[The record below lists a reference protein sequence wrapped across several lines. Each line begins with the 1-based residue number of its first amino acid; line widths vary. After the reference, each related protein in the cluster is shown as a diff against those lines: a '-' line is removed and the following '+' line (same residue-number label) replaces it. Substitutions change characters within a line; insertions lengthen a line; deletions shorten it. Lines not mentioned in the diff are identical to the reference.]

1 MARACVAHGT
11 CLVAH
16 VVRHLA
22 CKAIDGGDGR
32 PLAPPRCD
40 ANGTVPL
47 LNPQCRASPTEQEGL
62 RLTLLVTGLWIV
74 WATVLWGLCYLLLR
88 RRARRALRA
97 EGYP

>member
-1 MARACVAHGT
+1 M
-11 CLVAH
+11 
-16 VVRHLA
+16 
-22 CKAIDGGDGR
+22 
-32 PLAPPRCD
+32 
-40 ANGTVPL
+40 PL